1 MPNFQAKIALSGK
14 IQMMPITATSHDEAL
29 RRAKRFGRVMSLRR
43 TSYFDMEPSLSQS
56 ERYIFL
62 IKLATMVGS
71 KVPMGTALDLM
82 ARTFT
87 GNIRRVSQNMYDG
100 LTSGMDFIVALQSQG
115 KSFPPSIIELVR
127 AGFSAGNAA
136 IALREAAN
144 FEKMI
149 YSISKGSLK
158 EVRLGFIYMLA
169 SAALTWATMV
179 YFGPMI
185 TDNSMFAR
193 NGVDTK
199 SIEHAGW
206 AFLYVNLFVVGV
218 MVLLGLL
225 ATVGRSIQP
234 RRVDRFISKI
244 PYFSDMIL
252 AQTNYLTFY
261 KMSLMIRAG
270 VRMEETLDLAA
281 RDTPA
286 GALKHDMLI
295 ALENIRRGKPWPE
308 SMASLDATD
317 RASLLASPDNKDMA
331 NTLEIMA
338 EQFRDLYIARIN
350 TIGPMLNI
358 LAALFLSI
366 ASAIMFG
373 LTILPMLQLSAAIQ

>member
-1 MPNFQAKIALSGK
+1 
-14 IQMMPITATSHDEAL
+14 
-29 RRAKRFGRVMSLRR
+29 
-43 TSYFDMEPSLSQS
+43 
-56 ERYIFL
+56 
-62 IKLATMVGS
+62 
-71 KVPMGTALDLM
+71 
-82 ARTFT
+82 
-87 GNIRRVSQNMYDG
+87 
-100 LTSGMDFIVALQSQG
+100 
-115 KSFPPSIIELVR
+115 
-127 AGFSAGNAA
+127 
-136 IALREAAN
+136 
-144 FEKMI
+144 
-149 YSISKGSLK
+149 
-158 EVRLGFIYMLA
+158 
-169 SAALTWATMV
+169 
-179 YFGPMI
+179 MI

-199 SIEHAGW
+199 WIEHAGW

-225 ATVGRSIQP
+225 ATVGRIIQP
-234 RRVDRFISKI
+234 RRVDRFIAKI

-281 RDTPA
+281 RDTPP
-286 GALKHDMLI
+286 GALKHDMLM
-295 ALENIRRGKPWPE
+295 ALGNIRRGKPWPE
-308 SMASLDATD
+308 GMASLDATD
-317 RASLLASPDNKDMA
+317 RASLLASPDNKDMS

-338 EQFRDLYIARIN
+338 EQFRDLYISRIN